1 MQRRGRDNAI
11 VLREQWYHLIVEKP
25 PCRNPMQ
32 QDDRLALTKI
42 GEPQTIFR
50 AYPLSGSGD
59 FVNFRVNCGSFV
71 RRACDPPAYEQV
83 RRFVSFYERADGF
96 LESDVLCSP

>member
-11 VLREQWYHLIVEKP
+11 VLHEQWYHLIVEKP

-50 AYPLSGSGD
+50 AYPLSGS
-59 FVNFRVNCGSFV
+59 FLLLEQTASRRVT
-71 RRACDPPAYEQV
+71 Y
-83 RRFVSFYERADGF
+83 
-96 LESDVLCSP
+96 CSP